1 MLFHDAEREL
11 QLRDVMTGRTCAY
24 VRTLASIARLCSH
37 DHGPR
42 RGIRMRRHAQL
53 AITCTYLEHYTGGLL
68 FHDAER

>member
-24 VRTLASIARLCSH
+24 VRALASIARLCSH
-37 DHGPR
+37 DHGPL

-53 AITCTYLEHYTGGLL
+53 AITHLEHYTDGLL